1 MNRQDKGYNMKIAG
15 LQKNSMID
23 YPGNLSAVVFTQG
36 CNMNCG
42 YCHNRRLIGTSPCNQ
57 LLDKDYVIDFLK
69 KRRGLLDGVVVSG
82 GEPTLQQ
89 GLPEFLETV
98 KSMGYKTKLDT
109 NGTDPECLRLLI
121 KNRLLDYVAMDI
133 KAPLC
138 EYWKVCCSKVD
149 TGNLIESINILKM
162 NMVEYEFRTTFTP
175 QLSDRDLA
183 DICRTV
189 RGARRYVLQQY
200 REVDL
205 TDGRYTG
212 RVEKRNILK
221 SIINELVNSVDTLQ
235 FRGDFGFV

>member
-1 MNRQDKGYNMKIAG
+1 MKIAG

-42 YCHNRRLIGTSPCNQ
+42 YCHNRQLIGTSPDHQ
-57 LLDKDYVIDFLK
+57 LLEKDFIIDFLK
-69 KRRGLLDGVVVSG
+69 KRQGLLDGVVVSG
-82 GEPTLQQ
+82 GEPTLQRD
-89 GLPEFLETV
+89 LPEFLEAV
-98 KSMGYKTKLDT
+98 KRMGYKTKLDT
-109 NGTDPECLRLLI
+109 NGTDPECLRSLI

-133 KAPLC
+133 KAPIR
-138 EYWKVCCSKVD
+138 EYRKVCCSKVD
-149 TGNLIESINILKM
+149 TLKLIESISILKM
-162 NMVEYEFRTTFTP
+162 NMVDYEFRTTYTP
-175 QLSDRDLA
+175 QLSDKDLA

-200 REVDL
+200 REVGL
-205 TDGRYTG
+205 TDGKHTG

-221 SIINELVNSVDTLQ
+221 SIINELSNSVDTLQ